1 MLSGFIFH
9 SLALKRQTGRTA
21 LGVLS
26 DFIPSHSGGEGMKH
40 SSVGELGS
48 LTTNPKRLTEVFRPY
63 FQE

>member
-21 LGVLS
+21 LGVQS
-26 DFIPSHSGGEGMKH
+26 DFIPSHSGGGMKH

-48 LTTNPKRLTEVFRPY
+48 LTTNPKRQTEVFRPY